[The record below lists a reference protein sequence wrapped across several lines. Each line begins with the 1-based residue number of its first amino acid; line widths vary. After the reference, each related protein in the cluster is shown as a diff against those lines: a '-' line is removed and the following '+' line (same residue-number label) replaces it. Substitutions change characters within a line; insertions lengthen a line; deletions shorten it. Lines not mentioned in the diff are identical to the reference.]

1 MKHSLLSVNYAHTLR
16 KSQNVHFQRRY
27 LQSSCDFVQKR
38 SEQVALL
45 SQGLLYIC
53 STINFKARIISD
65 SAIVCLQTQRR
76 TALPTRL
83 IALPATSSNAL
94 KQRVPEGRI
103 REAFS
108 LPSRRWCLL
117 DHPDRST
124 PPHPLSSAC
133 TSMARLPMA
142 SPSSRQADYRD
153 IKTCKQN

>member
-27 LQSSCDFVQKR
+27 LQSSYDFVQKR

-53 STINFKARIISD
+53 STINFEAKII
-65 SAIVCLQTQRR
+65 SAIVCLQSQRH
-76 TALPTRL
+76 AAVPTRL

-124 PPHPLSSAC
+124 PPQPLSSAC